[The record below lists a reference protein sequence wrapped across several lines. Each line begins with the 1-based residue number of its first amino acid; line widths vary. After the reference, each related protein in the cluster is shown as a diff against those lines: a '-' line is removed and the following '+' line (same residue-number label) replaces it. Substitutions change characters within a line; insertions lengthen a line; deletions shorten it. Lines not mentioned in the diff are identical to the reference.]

1 MDGWDLVSFGP
12 DGIDLRLNFTNSI
25 YISTGEEP
33 DLLLIQLD
41 LSDYKDENGESL
53 PASIVKYYPI
63 PTQMRSQEEAEQ
75 VKSQGTTASE
85 SSKGSIISNF
95 VVNILLAGSM
105 NKIWDMIEGLQIAY
119 HLPLFRVKSPGNVNM
134 FNSFFSEIGG
144 FDIVD
149 VEDVTQELVYFP
161 EMDAVS
167 LNF

>member
-41 LSDYKDENGESL
+41 LSNYKDENGESL

-105 NKIWDMIEGLQIAY
+105 NKIWDMIEGL
-119 HLPLFRVKSPGNVNM
+119 
-134 FNSFFSEIGG
+134 
-144 FDIVD
+144 
-149 VEDVTQELVYFP
+149 
-161 EMDAVS
+161 
-167 LNF
+167 